1 MDRLCLNRYPVEHRL
16 LERASVRVSTLGDT
30 QNDISLS
37 IEMVHLERCSKGYQL
52 DHQCSSGLLE
62 LMPDINEDPRR
73 RFDFDF
79 ASFRSISIQGANLRA
94 GCDKPEGLR
103 RSLSKCPPDASIR
116 TAAQPRRRLV
126 GRTNAQ
132 GRRAES
138 ESAV

>member
-94 GCDKPEGLR
+94 GYDKQEGSR
-103 RSLSKCPPDASIR
+103 
-116 TAAQPRRRLV
+116 
-126 GRTNAQ
+126 
-132 GRRAES
+132 
-138 ESAV
+138 